1 MGLGATVHM
10 IVFFEVDPKRT
21 AERRRLQK
29 KKKKQDA
36 LFFGS
41 RTYFSVFQLYFDL
54 KEGNI
59 KDQLLILV
67 LYIT

>member
-29 KKKKQDA
+29 KKEKTRRA
-36 LFFGS
+36 FFW
-41 RTYFSVFQLYFDL
+41 VQ
-54 KEGNI
+54 NI
-59 KDQLLILV
+59 FFRVPVV
-67 LYIT
+67 L